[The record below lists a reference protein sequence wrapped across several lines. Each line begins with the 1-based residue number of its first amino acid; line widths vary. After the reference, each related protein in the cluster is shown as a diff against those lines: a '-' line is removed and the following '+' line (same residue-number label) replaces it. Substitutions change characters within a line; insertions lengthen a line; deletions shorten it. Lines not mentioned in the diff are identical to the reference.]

1 MKDSIEAMQK
11 FALEHEDCGIV
22 VPQQVLPGGT
32 PTMKI
37 HVPYASAGFDCDVNP
52 SIHHANII
60 NMNNF
65 HDGESLELSFAPFF
79 CTYIKRE
86 VLDSS
91 FGLDAELGRHYRSDR
106 IFSEYVRH
114 VMGLKIFHVTD
125 AIVYHKLQ
133 KATQSLKKNEKSYD
147 NMLFK
152 NRWED
157 DLADKL
163 GFKRPNW
170 DLDD

>member
-1 MKDSIEAMQK
+1 MKNSIEAMQK
-11 FALEHEDCGIV
+11 FAYEHDECGIV

-32 PTMKI
+32 PTMKQ

-52 SIHHANII
+52 SAHHKNIV
-60 NMNNF
+60 NMDNF

-79 CTYIKRE
+79 CTYIKRD
-86 VLDSS
+86 VLDKS

-114 VMGLKIFHVTD
+114 VMNYKIFHVTD

-133 KATQSLKKNEKSYD
+133 KATQSLAKNEESLD

-152 NRWED
+152 NRWEE
-157 DLADKL
+157 DLADEL
-163 GFKRPNW
+163 GFKRPEW
-170 DLDD
+170 DLD